1 MDISYRIEEKMKLG
15 LLTAPLP
22 NLSLLDIASWAA
34 SEGFEALEVCCW
46 PESAGATRRYAG
58 ITHIV
63 VDGLT
68 QGSADEIVGEL
79 RDRKIEMSALG
90 YYPNNLHP
98 DLEDRKL
105 VNDHT
110 KKVIKAAGAM
120 GVPVVST
127 FIGADATKT
136 QSENWQEALKVWPDI
151 VKYAE
156 DNNVKIAIENCPM
169 IFSRDEWPGGHNLAY
184 SPKIWREMFA
194 TFGPT
199 VGLNLDPS
207 HLLWQMIDIERV
219 IREFGSRIYHTH
231 VKDME
236 IDQEGL
242 YENGVMSGGIGWQRP
257 RLPGYGDVNWAK
269 FVSTLSQVGYDSVLC
284 IEHEDRRFEGSDDL
298 VKEGFLI
305 ARNQISAL
313 LPRSR

>member
-1 MDISYRIEEKMKLG
+1 MKLG

-22 NLSLLDIASWAA
+22 KVPLLDIASWASA
-34 SEGFEALEVCCW
+34 QGFEMLEVCCW
-46 PESAGATRRYAG
+46 PESAAANRRYAG

-63 VDGLT
+63 VDGLA
-68 QGSADEIVGEL
+68 QGEADHIVGEL
-79 RDRKIEMSALG
+79 KERKITMSALG

-98 DLEDRKL
+98 DIEHRKL

-110 KKVIKAAGAM
+110 KKVIKAAGMM
-120 GVPVVST
+120 GVPVIST
-127 FIGADATKT
+127 FIGADAAKT
-136 QSENWQEALKVWPDI
+136 QAQNWEEAQKVWPDI

-156 DNNVKIAIENCPM
+156 DHNVKIAIENCPM
-169 IFSRDEWPGGHNLAY
+169 IFTQDEWPSGHNLAY

-194 TFGPT
+194 KFGPT

-207 HLLWQMIDIERV
+207 HLVWQMIDIERV

-236 IDQEGL
+236 IDREGL
-242 YENGVMSGGIGWQRP
+242 YENGIVSGGIGWQRP
-257 RLPGYGDVNWAK
+257 RLPGYGEVNWSK
-269 FVSTLSQVGYDSVLC
+269 FVATLSQVGYDYVLC
-284 IEHEDRRFEGSDDL
+284 VEHEDRRYEGTDEL

-313 LPRSR
+313 LPMPR